1 MGISRI
7 FMSMHFPSDLLFGAY
22 IGSLTPLLIF
32 DWFFKD
38 KINTI
43 VRSNKISLSDLGKLL
58 YIRLFI

>member
-1 MGISRI
+1 MGVSRI

-43 VRSNKISLSDLGKLL
+43 IKSNKISLSDLGKLL
-58 YIRLFI
+58 YNRLFI

>member
-43 VRSNKISLSDLGKLL
+43 IKSNKISLSDLGKLL
-58 YIRLFI
+58 YNRFFI

>member
-1 MGISRI
+1 
-7 FMSMHFPSDLLFGAY
+7 MHFPSDLLFGAY